1 MNAKIEIER
10 EFKTIVTEINKVK
23 SLVKIYHYHI
33 VRLKNEL
40 TERYKFYRQEA
51 RTHSEMLYKLNE
63 YNTIKELLKHLE
75 QRLKFLKGQYKT
87 IQAIYEKIN
96 NR

>member
-1 MNAKIEIER
+1 
-10 EFKTIVTEINKVK
+10 
-23 SLVKIYHYHI
+23 
-33 VRLKNEL
+33 
-40 TERYKFYRQEA
+40 
-51 RTHSEMLYKLNE
+51 MLYKLNE